1 MKKTIALFLLLF
13 CMLPAQAMTASE
25 WWKAFF
31 SSPEHF
37 SKEKNTNTVVTPS
50 NDPAFERGRAKELRP
65 DISVPPTAQT
75 PTNTSSDSTQT
86 AIDNTL
92 VDKQKFED
100 LITGLE
106 KIASFGDSKTPAHTG
121 SDIIPVQTFRPA
133 NAAQKI
139 KWLPPPPGFMT
150 ADTYNYLIYR
160 QEQPVTPALKTV
172 LDTIHGNL
180 MLDLTPFTLVLKPNK
195 ILVML
200 FNQRQSYMQYTHR
213 PAWSGASSDLQS
225 DSVYVVEEPGFY
237 PLTVHE
243 LTHLYFD
250 GYFLP
255 TLSPLW
261 LSEGMAVYMQILAS
275 RERPSWVNES
285 LQQIVQDGQVIP
297 FEEMMAAETLE
308 KYSDDAAALWYTQA
322 YSVIDYLLNNRSRDE
337 FYRFCNEL
345 KNNSPVYLAL
355 YRAYGMPFNKVS
367 VLQNVWLHYLQ
378 KAYQEGR
385 LSEATTPEPLKGTT
399 DNLNNAQAIAT
410 AQKIILGDSPAKAPV
425 AAPTVPTQTPS
436 QGLQAPRPV
445 LHRPAPQKTQINK
458 LKRVEPNAD
467 GGYW

>member
-1 MKKTIALFLLLF
+1 MKKTIGLFILLL
-13 CMLPAQAMTASE
+13 CMIPAHAMSASE
-25 WWKAFF
+25 WWKALF
-31 SSPEHF
+31 STPQHF
-37 SKEKNTNTVVTPS
+37 SGEKNTNTVVAPS
-50 NDPAFERGRAKELRP
+50 KDSSFERGRAKELRP
-65 DISVPPTAQT
+65 DISVPPAAE
-75 PTNTSSDSTQT
+75 NTTGSNANSTQE

-121 SDIIPVQTFRPA
+121 SNIIPVQTFRPS

-180 MLDLTPFTLVLKPNK
+180 MLDLTPFTIVLKPNK

-255 TLSPLW
+255 TISPLW

-285 LQQIVQDGQVIP
+285 LQQILKEGQLIP

-308 KYSDDAAALWYTQA
+308 NYSDDAAALWYTQA
-322 YSVIDYLLNNRSRDE
+322 YSVVDYLLNNRSRDE

-345 KNNSPVYLAL
+345 KSNSPVYQAL

-385 LSEATTPEPLKGTT
+385 LLEATAPEPLQGTT
-399 DNLNNAQAIAT
+399 DNLNNAQAVAA
-410 AQKIILGDSPAKAPV
+410 AQKIVLGDSPKPTPAPV
-425 AAPTVPTQTPS
+425 PPAQEQNPS
-436 QGLQAPRPV
+436 QGLQNPRPV
-445 LHRPAPQKTQINK
+445 LHRPAPQQTQINK
-458 LKRVEPNAD
+458 LKLVEPNAQ